1 MGANGLGLI
10 YMNARYYLPQ
20 IGRFVSPDTIVPEP
34 GNPQSYN
41 RYAYTN
47 NNPINNTDPSGHRP
61 ASGCEYEGCT
71 LDDELDPDH
80 TYIDNNHSPVLADP
94 MLLEQYPAEFTA
106 GEAAYTVAGLATVGF
121 APIAIEGAAAAWPAL
136 ASGGS
141 AACAD
146 GDCTNEWSFV
156 AETSS
161 RVFWSGGRIARA
173 AAEGWAQANESVT
186 IGMTKAGQAL
196 EVLTKDMDWA
206 TQARP
211 LWAEASTKFAQGTS
225 GEIHVF
231 QNMVVDME
239 SIWVK
244 IEYPVLSSS
253 ERVSNFI
260 YHIVSENGSIITLP

>member
-1 MGANGLGLI
+1 MGANDLGLI

-121 APIAIEGAAAAWPAL
+121 APIAIEGAAAAWPVMLGVGEGRAGL
-136 ASGGS
+136 MRWGFVG
-141 AACAD
+141 
-146 GDCTNEWSFV
+146 V